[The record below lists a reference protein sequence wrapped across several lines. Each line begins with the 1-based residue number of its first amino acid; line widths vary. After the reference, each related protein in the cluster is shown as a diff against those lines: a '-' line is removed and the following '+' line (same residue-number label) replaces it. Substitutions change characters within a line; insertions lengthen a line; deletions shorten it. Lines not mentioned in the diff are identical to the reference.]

1 MRDGRQELAKI
12 DAPREQ
18 KLISMSSPLISEM
31 ATALR
36 RSATTLEVI
45 STRQNVDQRIL
56 YLNRRMAAE
65 IEVSNVDRQITPIL
79 GDIIQYN
86 KETGWGKARL
96 DISNQPLS
104 FNVPSDLKEG
114 LQGRLL
120 AGMGRD
126 KVYLQTYIVRD
137 KVAEPTRLIVVG
149 ILPTPEERL
158 I

>member
-1 MRDGRQELAKI
+1 
-12 DAPREQ
+12 
-18 KLISMSSPLISEM
+18 
-31 ATALR
+31 
-36 RSATTLEVI
+36 
-45 STRQNVDQRIL
+45 
-56 YLNRRMAAE
+56 MAAE